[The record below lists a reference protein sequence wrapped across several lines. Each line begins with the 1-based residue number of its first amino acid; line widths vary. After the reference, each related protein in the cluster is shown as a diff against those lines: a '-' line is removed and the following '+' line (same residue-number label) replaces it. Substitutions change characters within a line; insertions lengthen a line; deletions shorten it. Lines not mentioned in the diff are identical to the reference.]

1 MENEENKGIDSVD
14 VMDWDDELSEQDPVN
29 DKPILL
35 KEGDY
40 NFLVTKLEK
49 GRFSGSEKLPAA
61 PKATISIQVY
71 CEGDTVAYSFDLLL
85 IKLEGFEKRLY
96 GFFRSIG
103 QKEAGKAY
111 KMNWDAVIGSHG
123 RGHFRPKS
131 ITNKN
136 GEVKQVNDLVYFVDY
151 DPKNF
156 SEDEQLPF

>member
-1 MENEENKGIDSVD
+1 MEEENKGIDFVD
-14 VMDWDDELSEQDPVN
+14 IMDWDETLNAEDPVN
-29 DKPILL
+29 DKPIVL

-40 NFLVTKLEK
+40 NYLVTKLEK
-49 GRFSGSEKLPAA
+49 GRFPGSEKLPPA
-61 PKATISIQVY
+61 PKATITIQVNDAGNLVLY
-71 CEGDTVAYSFDLLL
+71 TFDLLL

-111 KMNWDAVIGSHG
+111 KMNWDAVMGSHG
-123 RGHFRPKS
+123 TAHFRPKT

-151 DPKNF
+151 DPNNF
-156 SEDEQLPF
+156 QDDEQLPF

>member
-1 MENEENKGIDSVD
+1 MEEENKGIDFVD
-14 VMDWDDELSEQDPVN
+14 IMDWDETLNAEDPVN
-29 DKPILL
+29 DKPIVL

-40 NFLVTKLEK
+40 NYLVTKLEK
-49 GRFSGSEKLPAA
+49 GRFSGSEKLPPA
-61 PKATISIQVY
+61 PKATITIQVNDAGNLVLY
-71 CEGDTVAYSFDLLL
+71 TFDLLL

-111 KMNWDAVIGSHG
+111 KMNWDAVMGSHG
-123 RGHFRPKS
+123 TAHFRPKT

-151 DPKNF
+151 DPNNF
-156 SEDEQLPF
+156 QDDEQLPF